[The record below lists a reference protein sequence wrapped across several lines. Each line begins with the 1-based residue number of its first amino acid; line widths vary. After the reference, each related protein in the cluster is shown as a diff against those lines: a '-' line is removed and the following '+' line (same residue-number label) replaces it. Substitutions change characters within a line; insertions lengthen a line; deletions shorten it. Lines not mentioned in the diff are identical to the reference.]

1 LSCWRQGWSL
11 QTLTAIVLVLLLAG
25 AVVMVGAISVSTGGP
40 GWNVEKF
47 AQFILIDVYLIL
59 FLPLLCLCFG
69 TQALG
74 GEWEE
79 RNLVWVLTRPIP
91 RPLIYLAKLCA
102 ALPWTL
108 GCTLGGIWLAGLA
121 AGPKYIDWHWNAVLA
136 QHQPAAGPF
145 TAPLLLS
152 NLASNEW
159 HPQKTWPGLQ
169 VIEQLWPAIVLG
181 SFAYLA
187 LFVLLGALFRRSTII
202 GMAYAFLLEAF
213 FGLTPGL
220 LKRISLTFY
229 TKCLAFNLAKDH
241 AWPTYEGTLGIVPDT
256 KTLFLPVS
264 GEVAATVLI
273 AVIFILLALG
283 MWRFNRMEYRDLS
296 S

>member
-1 LSCWRQGWSL
+1 M
-11 QTLTAIVLVLLLAG
+11 VLVLLLAG
-25 AVVMVGAISVSTGGP
+25 AVVMVGAISVNTGGP

-47 AQFILIDVYLIL
+47 AQFIFVDVYLIL

-79 RNLVWVLTRPIP
+79 RSLVWVLTRPIP
-91 RPLIYLAKLCA
+91 RPLIYLAKFVA

-108 GCTLGGIWLAGLA
+108 GCTLGGMWLAGLA
-121 AGPKYIDWHWNAVLA
+121 AGTKHIAWHWNAVLA

-145 TAPLLLS
+145 TAPLLFP
-152 NLASNEW
+152 NLLTTTEW
-159 HPQKTWPGLQ
+159 HPQKTWPGLE
-169 VIEQLWPAIVLG
+169 VVEQLWPAIALG
-181 SFAYLA
+181 SLAYLA
-187 LFVLLGALFRRSTII
+187 LFVLLGALFRRSTVI

-229 TKCLAFNLAKDH
+229 TKCLAFDLAKDH
-241 AWPTYEGTLGIVPDT
+241 TWPTYEGTLGIVPDT

-264 GEVAATVLI
+264 GEIARYVLI
-273 AVIFILLALG
+273 TVILLLLGLG
-283 MWRFNRMEYRDLS
+283 MWRFSRMEYRDLS